1 MEFGSTLC
9 SNEHHMNE
17 ARKKNSGLYKIWT
30 HDLHKTGAVLY
41 QLCNI
46 QDINHAYWK
55 TGPAWLNGG

>member
-1 MEFGSTLC
+1 MEALFAV
-9 SNEHHMNE
+9 MNTTWMKPE
-17 ARKKNSGLYKIWT
+17 KNSDLYKIWT